1 MSFGGTSGN
10 DTHTGDAANN
20 VIFGLGG
27 NDSLAG
33 AGGNDIINGG
43 NDNDTLLGDPGNDT
57 LLSES
62 GDDLVFGGS
71 DDDSLAGTA
80 GADTLFGEAGQDT
93 LSGGDQND
101 YLDGGTEADTLDGGN
116 NADTLLGGDGNDSLV
131 GSNGDDSL
139 VGGDGNDTL
148 SGGQN
153 NDILVGGGGID
164 NLSGNEGNDTIF
176 TSGGELA
183 QGGDGNDLLVGGGTG
198 NNLSGGVG
206 TDSVT
211 FSTPGTYTFTSVGGG
226 AGYTVTGPGGSSNFV
241 FNSVENVQINTGAT
255 VSIASVIA
263 GGGSV
268 LVCFAAGTRIL
279 TAAGE
284 VAVERLK
291 AGDLVA
297 TLSGRGSPM
306 KPVLWLGRRRVV
318 LAGHPNADAIAPVR
332 IKAGALGQGA
342 PHRDLL
348 VSPDHCLFLDGALVP
363 ARLLVNGRNIVA
375 ERGLAEVTYY
385 HVELESHDVL
395 MAEGAAAESWL
406 DCDNR
411 AWFENAPVAQF
422 AVAGTL
428 AEAGSGWDANRA
440 CAPLLHGGEKLAAI
454 RDAIAAQAAADVR
467 RAAA

>member
-1 MSFGGTSGN
+1 MSFTGTPGN
-10 DTHTGDAANN
+10 DTHTGNASNDTILGA
-20 VIFGLGG
+20 GG

-33 AGGNDIINGG
+33 AGGNDTINGG
-43 NDNDTLLGDPGNDT
+43 NDNDTLLGDEGNDT
-57 LLSES
+57 LV
-62 GDDLVFGGS
+62 GQFGNDLLFGGPGNDFLIGS
-71 DDDSLAGTA
+71 
-80 GADTLFGEAGQDT
+80 ADNDTVFGEAGRDT

-101 YLDGGTEADTLDGGN
+101 LLDGGSENDSLAGVDG
-116 NADTLLGGDGNDSLV
+116 ADTLLGGDGADTVFGGAGNDSLV
-131 GSNGDDSL
+131 GGSGNDNLNGDA
-139 VGGDGNDTL
+139 
-148 SGGQN
+148 
-153 NDILVGGGGID
+153 
-164 NLSGNEGNDTIF
+164 GNDTIV
-176 TSGGELA
+176 TSGGEFAL
-183 QGGDGNDLLVGGGTG
+183 GGDGDDLFILNGAGNTANGGA
-198 NNLSGGVG
+198 N
-206 TDSVT
+206 TDTVT
-211 FSTPGTYTFTSVGGG
+211 FVTSGTYTFTNNPGGG
-226 AGYTVTGPGGSSNFV
+226 PGSYTVTGPGGSTNNLLSI
-241 FNSVENVQINTGAT
+241 ENVNTPTGNTAISNGL
-255 VSIASVIA
+255 SIY
-263 GGGSV
+263 
-268 LVCFAAGTRIL
+268 VCFAAGTRIL
-279 TAAGE
+279 TAEGE
-284 VAVERLK
+284 VAVERLE

-297 TLSGRGSPM
+297 TLAGRGSPM
-306 KPVLWLGRRRVV
+306 KPVLWVGRRRVV

-395 MAEGAAAESWL
+395 LAEGAAAESWL

-428 AEAGSGWDANRA
+428 AEAGSGWDATRA
-440 CAPLLHGGEKLAAI
+440 CAPLVHGGEKLAAI